1 VASPFGELV
10 VIANPRAG
18 RGRVGEELPELERQL
33 ISRRL
38 AYRIAL
44 TEGPAHATTLA
55 RHALADGVR
64 FLVAVGGDG
73 TLQEVVNGM
82 IEDDRAVAPDTVLG
96 VVAAGSG
103 SDFVRTFGLPG
114 DAARA
119 ARHREGD
126 RRYPID
132 VIKVEY
138 RDGDTVR
145 IRYVPNIA
153 EVGLGAEVVRRAER
167 FPRWMGRSRYFWGFW
182 LSVGGY
188 RPREVT
194 VGADRK
200 SFHGRANNVVVANC
214 QFYGGGMKISP
225 RSYPGDGLLDV
236 QISTGPKSEAF
247 TLLPK
252 IYRGEHLPHPHIREL
267 RGREI
272 RVDAERPLPVEGDG
286 EVLGTTPAT
295 FTVLPQVLTLKI

>member
-1 VASPFGELV
+1 MI
-10 VIANPRAG
+10 IANPRAG

-33 ISRRL
+33 LAHRL
-38 AYRIAL
+38 AHRIL
-44 TEGPAHATTLA
+44 ETEGPGHATELA
-55 RHALADGVR
+55 RTALAEGIR
-64 FLVAVGGDG
+64 FVVAVGGDG
-73 TLQEVVNGM
+73 TVQEVVNGM
-82 IEDDRAVAPDTVLG
+82 VDQDRPVAADAVLG

-119 ARHREGD
+119 VRHLEGD
-126 RRYPID
+126 RLYRID
-132 VIKVEY
+132 VIRAEF
-138 RDGDTVR
+138 RDGEDR
-145 IRYVPNIA
+145 RRRYVPNIA
-153 EVGLGAEVVRRAER
+153 EVGLGAEVVRRAQR
-167 FPRWMGRSRYFWGFW
+167 LPRRLGRSRYFWGFW
-182 LSVGGY
+182 LSVGRY
-188 RPREVT
+188 RPCPVR
-194 VGADRK
+194 VGVDRK
-200 SFHGRANNVVVANC
+200 SFDGVANNVVVANC

-225 RSYPGDGLLDV
+225 RSYPGDGLIDV

-252 IYRGEHLPHPHIREL
+252 IYRGEHVPHPHIKEM

-295 FTVLPQVLTLKI
+295 FTVLPEVLALKI